1 VHSKIINKHVF
12 DKYVLSSHNVQGTN
26 ISEVK
31 RRRYSIIG
39 DASVG
44 TVCQPRLEL
53 RSPATESTVNNLS
66 LVSSEEDEIGR
77 PLKLTGRRT
86 SQTDRL

>member
-1 VHSKIINKHVF
+1 M
-12 DKYVLSSHNVQGTN
+12 
-26 ISEVK
+26 
-31 RRRYSIIG
+31 IG

-53 RSPATESTVNNLS
+53 RSPVTESTVNNLS
-66 LVSSEEDEIGR
+66 LESSEEDEIGR